1 MKTNNTTKFK
11 SWELRD
17 TTVDTE
23 SVLTCRYIANF
34 IPVLKIERIRAVFEF
49 IKNLGP
55 VVRRPISAYPG
66 LNFNPGLFFVSSKA
80 FSWTIFSIIFRV
92 ANHQMIKRTNL
103 NLLFK
108 LSHLNSNFELHW
120 VILTQLWTT
129 RRWRK
134 NSLWINLRPVHTYP
148 DIFESA
154 TCSFRVKKFPRS
166 HVSIFKS
173 NLPVHTYLDSP

>member
-49 IKNLGP
+49 IENLGP

-66 LNFNPGLFFVSSKA
+66 LNLNSGLFFFSSKP
-80 FSWTIFSIIFRV
+80 FSRTIFSIIFRV
-92 ANHQMIKRTNL
+92 ANHQIVDK
-103 NLLFK
+103 
-108 LSHLNSNFELHW
+108 
-120 VILTQLWTT
+120 
-129 RRWRK
+129 K
-134 NSLWINLRPVHTYP
+134 NDTE
-148 DIFESA
+148 FA
-154 TCSFRVKKFPRS
+154 F
-166 HVSIFKS
+166 
-173 NLPVHTYLDSP
+173 